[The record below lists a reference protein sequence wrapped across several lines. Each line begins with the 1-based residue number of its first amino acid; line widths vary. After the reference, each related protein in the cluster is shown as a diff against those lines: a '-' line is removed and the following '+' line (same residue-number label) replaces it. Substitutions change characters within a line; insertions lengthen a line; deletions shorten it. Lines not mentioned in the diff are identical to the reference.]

1 MMYFLTVPFPT
12 PDGPLKMMSKPFFI
26 VIVYYFSEFTNFVQ
40 LFMYIMFKMNYYS
53 VSSFR
58 KIVQELREK
67 VIGCKINNITVINSH
82 DFLCSLSMIKNEKL
96 LISLNHQHP
105 FLSLIR
111 VSEGLPTIMGKLNEL
126 LRKMMKDAYIVDI
139 NLVNDDRIVH
149 FTIQKA
155 NDLYEKIITEVY
167 LECIPQRANLVF
179 ADQDQKI
186 IHALHYAPITS
197 SRPILNGLTYELPTQ
212 GVATSEDAA
221 ELEEIKAKGE
231 KYYQDA
237 LLVHK
242 KEKFTPLYRYMK
254 TRIKS
259 LAKKSNVLTQE
270 ISNAEEHLKDAEHG
284 NNLLAF
290 QYEKELLD
298 EYIKDNSLVL
308 DNDKSLV
315 ENANQLFKRYK
326 KSKRTIEMAK
336 IELDKAKQESEY
348 LEYLLATSKYMDD
361 EELLSLSQE
370 LLPKQNLKKKV
381 SSIKYGTVVLG
392 STKILYGKNASS
404 NNELTFK
411 VATKDDYYLHIKD
424 YHGAHVIIKNNKPS
438 NEEKLLAAELCLILS
453 NKPAGEIMIASM
465 KDVKKGHVLGEALLN
480 SYSTIVLNEVRQSTI
495 DLLNQ

>member
-1 MMYFLTVPFPT
+1 
-12 PDGPLKMMSKPFFI
+12 
-26 VIVYYFSEFTNFVQ
+26 
-40 LFMYIMFKMNYYS
+40 MNYYS
-53 VSSFR
+53 VSAFR
-58 KIVQELREK
+58 KIVNELREK

-111 VSEGLPTIMGKLNEL
+111 VNESLPTIMGKLNEL
-126 LRKMMKDAYIVDI
+126 LRKMIKEAYIVDI
-139 NLVNDDRIVH
+139 DLVNNDRIVRLV
-149 FTIQKA
+149 IQKA
-155 NDLYEKIITEVY
+155 NDLYEKIVTTIY

-179 ADQDQKI
+179 VDGDSKI

-197 SRPILNGLTYELPTQ
+197 NRPILNGLTYELPVQ
-212 GVATSEDAA
+212 GIISDEKEDIS
-221 ELEEIKAKGE
+221 LEDVKTRAE

-259 LAKKSNVLTQE
+259 LEKKSNVLSQE
-270 ISNAEEHLKDAEHG
+270 ISNAKEHLKDAEHG
-284 NNLLAF
+284 NNLLAY
-290 QYEKELLD
+290 QYEIELLD
-298 EYIKDNSLVL
+298 EYIKDNNLNL

-315 ENANQLFKRYK
+315 ENANQFFKKYK
-326 KSKRTIEMAK
+326 KSKRTIEMAQ
-336 IELDKAKQESEY
+336 IELDKAKKESEY
-348 LEYLLATSKYMDD
+348 LEYLLAASKFMDD

-381 SSIKYGTVVLG
+381 SSIKYGTINYNG
-392 STKILYGKNASS
+392 IKILYGKNASS

-424 YHGAHVIIKNNKPS
+424 YHGAHVIIKNNNPS

-453 NKPAGEIMIASM
+453 NKTAGEIMIAPM

-480 SYSTIVLNEVRQSTI
+480 NYSTIVLNEVRQSTI
-495 DLLNQ
+495 DLLNN

>member
-1 MMYFLTVPFPT
+1 
-12 PDGPLKMMSKPFFI
+12 
-26 VIVYYFSEFTNFVQ
+26 
-40 LFMYIMFKMNYYS
+40 MNYYS
-53 VSSFR
+53 VSAFK
-58 KIVQELREK
+58 KIVNELREK

-82 DFLCSLSMIKNEKL
+82 DFLCTLSMIKNEKL

-111 VSEGLPTIMGKLNEL
+111 VNEGLPTIMGKLNEL

-139 NLVNDDRIVH
+139 DLVNNDRIVH
-149 FTIQKA
+149 LTIQKA
-155 NDLYEKIITEVY
+155 NDLYEKVILEVY

-179 ADQDQKI
+179 VDQDKKI
-186 IHALHYAPITS
+186 VHALHYAPITS
-197 SRPILNGLTYELPTQ
+197 NRPILNGLTYELPAQ
-212 GVATSEDAA
+212 GVASNEDDSAT
-221 ELEEIKAKGE
+221 LEEIKAKAE
-231 KYYQDA
+231 KYYQDS

-259 LAKKSNVLTQE
+259 LEKKSKVLTNE
-270 ISNAEEHLKDAEHG
+270 ISNAEEHLKDAEIG

-298 EYIKDNSLVL
+298 EYIKDNNIAL

-315 ENANQLFKRYK
+315 ENANQYFKKYK
-326 KSKRTIEMAK
+326 KSKRTIEMAN

-370 LLPKQNLKKKV
+370 LLPKQSLRKKV
-381 SSIKYGTVVLG
+381 SSIKYGTIVLG
-392 STKILYGKNASS
+392 NTKILYGKNASS

-411 VATKDDYYLHIKD
+411 VAAKDDYYLHIKD
-424 YHGAHVIIKNNKPS
+424 YHGAHVIIKKNNPT

-453 NKPAGEIMIASM
+453 NKTAGEIMIAPM
-465 KDVKKGHVLGEALLN
+465 KEVKKGHVLGEALLN
-480 SYSTIVLNEVRQSTI
+480 NYSTIVLNEVRQSTI
-495 DLLNQ
+495 DLLNK